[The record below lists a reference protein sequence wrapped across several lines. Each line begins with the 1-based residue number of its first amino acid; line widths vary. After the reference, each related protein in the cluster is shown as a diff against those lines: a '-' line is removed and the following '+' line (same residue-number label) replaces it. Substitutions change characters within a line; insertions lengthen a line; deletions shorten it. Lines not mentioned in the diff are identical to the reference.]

1 MFVRLKEFHFINA
14 PSFIDR
20 LLFMVKPFMK
30 VDLLHKLK
38 VHTVGSNTL
47 DEYIDRTE
55 FLKEV
60 AEITSEG
67 ERGTKQLS
75 DDFFLC

>member
-1 MFVRLKEFHFINA
+1 
-14 PSFIDR
+14 
-20 LLFMVKPFMK
+20 MK

-75 DDFFLC
+75 DDYF